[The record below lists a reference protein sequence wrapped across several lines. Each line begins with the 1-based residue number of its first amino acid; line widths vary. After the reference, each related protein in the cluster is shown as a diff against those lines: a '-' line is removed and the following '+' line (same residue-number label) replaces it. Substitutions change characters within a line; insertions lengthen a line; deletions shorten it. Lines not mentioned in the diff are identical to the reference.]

1 MKGTKQRILRAA
13 RLLFNQHGVAN
24 VSQRSISN
32 HIAISPGNL
41 TYHFNKREEIVTA
54 LYEELS
60 NELRSI
66 LNGVIV
72 SEATFQDLFDMQ
84 KAINKVL
91 FDNRFF
97 IIDFSHVT
105 RSNENIKKDYAE
117 LVQTRIEV
125 LKAIFDYY
133 IAKGWLR
140 KGELPMEFDHL
151 ITRFQ
156 LVSDYWLLSVDN
168 KNEEFMLKHT
178 RTFTEVLMQSIF
190 PYLTDVGKPLFKKIM
205 NYTL

>member
-13 RLLFNQHGVAN
+13 RLLFNQYGVAN

-41 TYHFNKREEIVTA
+41 TYHFNKREEIVDL

-60 NELRSI
+60 NEIRII
-66 LNGVIV
+66 LEGITI
-72 SEATFQDLFDMQ
+72 SEATFQVLYDMN

-97 IIDFSHVT
+97 IVDFSQLT
-105 RSNENIKKDYAE
+105 RTNENMRKDYAE
-117 LVQTRIEV
+117 LNRSRELILRNIIDQFIT
-125 LKAIFDYY
+125 
-133 IAKGWLR
+133 KGWFR
-140 KGELPMEFDHL
+140 KEEISGEYAHL

-156 LVSDYWLLSVDN
+156 VVNDYWLLAVGTT
-168 KNEEFMLKHT
+168 NEELMLKHT
-178 RTFTEVLMQSIF
+178 REFTEILMQSLY
-190 PYLTDVGKPLFKKIM
+190 PYLTVQGQPLFRKVMK
-205 NYTL
+205 Y